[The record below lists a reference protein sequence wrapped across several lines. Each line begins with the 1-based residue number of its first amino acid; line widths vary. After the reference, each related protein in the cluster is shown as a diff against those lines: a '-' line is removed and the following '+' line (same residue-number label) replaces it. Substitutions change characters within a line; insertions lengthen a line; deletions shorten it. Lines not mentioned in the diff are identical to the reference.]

1 MIVNI
6 QSVITIEKEISYE
19 STDEN
24 GLPTKLYLA
33 YISVNINRDNGQC
46 ILNLQILDKNNYEK
60 YNYYIYTQVRE
71 FMENLGAYSQGCM
84 LELLCGILPTNEQ
97 TNEEAAT
104 YLKL

>member
-1 MIVNI
+1 MNPYIILQLVLHLI
-6 QSVITIEKEISYE
+6 LYYRLYE
-19 STDEN
+19 
-24 GLPTKLYLA
+24 
-33 YISVNINRDNGQC
+33 
-46 ILNLQILDKNNYEK
+46 

-84 LELLCGILPTNEQ
+84 LELLCGILPSNEQ

>member
-1 MIVNI
+1 MNI

-19 STDEN
+19 STDEH
-24 GLPTKLYLA
+24 GFPMILYLA
-33 YISVNINRDNGQC
+33 YISVNINRDSGQC
-46 ILNLQILDKNNYEK
+46 ILNLQIIDKNHYDE

-84 LELLCGILPTNEQ
+84 LELLCGILPS
-97 TNEEAAT
+97 NEETNAQAAN

>member
-1 MIVNI
+1 MNI

-19 STDEN
+19 STDEH
-24 GLPTKLYLA
+24 GFPMILHLA
-33 YISVNINRDNGQC
+33 YVSVNINRDNGQC
-46 ILNLQILDKNNYEK
+46 ILNLQIIDKNHYDE

-71 FMENLGAYSQGCM
+71 FMENLSAYSQGCM

>member
-1 MIVNI
+1 MNI
-6 QSVITIEKEISYE
+6 KSLITIEKDITIDVEH
-19 STDEN
+19 EN
-24 GLPTKLYLA
+24 GFVQKIYLA
-33 YISVNINRDNGQC
+33 YITANIDRDNGQC
-46 ILNLQILDKNNYEK
+46 NLNMQILDKEHYDE

-84 LELLCGILPTNEQ
+84 LELLGGILPSNEQ